1 MKVYPRHQ
9 RQILPLS
16 HVLRAAA
23 AVAHA
28 STLRNTPAA
37 ATVDPDEVR
46 RSSEGTKLLQNRRL
60 QSANL
65 RPQPPPASSFR
76 ELNQQLDSARKRNRA
91 LVKRLHA
98 AVGFQTRSGE
108 SRKERNKK
116 SPGGFGVEH
125 PPRLRRTLALADV
138 STFLSRSLASVGH
151 MGAPICPSASPKASR
166 HLTEARNKVE
176 EVLLPY
182 NWTLRGSSHS
192 LQNRFPERRRRVC
205 VLRARARMCVS
216 SHFKAFSYI

>member
-60 QSANL
+60 QSAN
-65 RPQPPPASSFR
+65 P
-76 ELNQQLDSARKRNRA
+76 QLDSARKRNRA